1 MVNKYAFTL
10 FDYCIIIIG
19 KLTLSLR
26 ENGENVANLGL
37 EFSSSGVRTIT
48 LSPGLTYIIQ
58 CTLDNDG
65 SFLEN
70 PWTKDSVE
78 LTQMTDVMGNDPLA
92 YYKNTHASIRVLYLH
107 EFDLSLIGNYT
118 CLSTDDAKTLQIH
131 ASTRPRVGLLY

>member
-1 MVNKYAFTL
+1 MWWNKIF
-10 FDYCIIIIG
+10 ISIIG
-19 KLTLSLR
+19 KLTLSVR
-26 ENGENVANLGL
+26 EDGENVANLGL

-48 LSPGLTYIIQ
+48 LSPGLTYIID

-78 LTQMTDVMGNDPLA
+78 LPQMTDVMRNDPLA
-92 YYKNTHASIRVLYLH
+92 YYQNTHASIRVLYLH
-107 EFDLSLIGNYT
+107 EFDSSLSGNYT

-131 ASTRPRVGLLY
+131 ASKSRLRVGLL